1 MQDKYNTVSERPMRQ
16 IIGQCPVCHS
26 IIVTTTSMIFFNQIC
41 EDCEQ
46 AGWRYDL
53 EGRVMRIENGKV
65 TEILMN

>member
-1 MQDKYNTVSERPMRQ
+1 MQDKCNSVSELP
-16 IIGQCPVCHS
+16 IIGQCSVCHS
-26 IIVTTTSMIFFNQIC
+26 IIVTTTSMIFFNPIC

-46 AGWRYDL
+46 AGWTCDL